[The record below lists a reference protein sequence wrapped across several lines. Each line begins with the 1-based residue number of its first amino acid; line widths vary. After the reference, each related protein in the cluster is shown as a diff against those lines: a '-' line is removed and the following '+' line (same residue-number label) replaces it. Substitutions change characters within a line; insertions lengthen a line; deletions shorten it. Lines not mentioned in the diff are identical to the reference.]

1 MNLRTID
8 LACWVGAAVGAAIG
22 WFFGGLDALITAI
35 LLLSLIDF
43 ISGIL
48 AAAIKG
54 EGLQSKIGFRGI
66 AKKVMMYLLIAAAHV
81 IDGVL
86 GTTAVVRDG
95 AIMFFIVNE
104 IISLF
109 ENAGKLGVNVPPIFA
124 NTIESLRQKNS
135 NEDDKK

>member
-1 MNLRTID
+1 MNIRSID
-8 LACWVGAAVGAAIG
+8 LVCWVGAAIGAAMG

-43 ISGIL
+43 ISGVL
-48 AAAIKG
+48 AAAIRG

-66 AKKVMMYLLIAAAHV
+66 AKKIMMYLLIAAAHV

-86 GTTAVVRDG
+86 GTAAVVRDG

-104 IISLF
+104 TISLF
-109 ENAGKLGVNVPPIFA
+109 ENAGKLGIKVPPIFA
-124 NTIESLRQKNS
+124 NTIESLKQKTDS
-135 NEDDKK
+135 EEDEK

>member
-1 MNLRTID
+1 MNIRSID
-8 LACWVGAAVGAAIG
+8 LVCWVGAAIGAAMG

-43 ISGIL
+43 ISGVL
-48 AAAIKG
+48 AAAIRG

-66 AKKVMMYLLIAAAHV
+66 AKKIMMYLLIAAAHV

-86 GTTAVVRDG
+86 GTAAVVRDG

-104 IISLF
+104 TISLF
-109 ENAGKLGVNVPPIFA
+109 ENAGKLGIKVPPIFA
-124 NTIESLRQKNS
+124 NTIESLKQKTDS
-135 NEDDKK
+135 EEDKK